1 MKMYTKDEVAEKIKE
16 FNEYMMKEKALQEEL
31 LNLQISGSRDATIA
45 ASKRHDAII
54 AEIEDLR
61 MNKMMPILEEMA
73 AFVAH
78 CEKLE
83 KAEKEA
89 AGGN

>member
-1 MKMYTKDEVAEKIKE
+1 MKMFTKDEVADKIKE
-16 FNEYMMKEKALQEEL
+16 FNEYMMKEKTLQEEL

-45 ASKRHDAII
+45 ASKRHDEII
-54 AEIEDLR
+54 AEIDDLR
-61 MNKMMPILEEMA
+61 MNKMMPILEEMT

-83 KAEKEA
+83 KEEGEKI
-89 AGGN
+89 

>member
-1 MKMYTKDEVAEKIKE
+1 MKMFTKDEVTEKIKE
-16 FNEYMMKEKALQEEL
+16 FNEYMMQEKTLQEEL
-31 LNLQISGSRDATIA
+31 LNLQIQGSRDATIA
-45 ASKRHDAII
+45 ASRRHDEII
-54 AEIEDLR
+54 AQIDDLR

-83 KAEKEA
+83 KAEQEET
-89 AGGN
+89 GGK